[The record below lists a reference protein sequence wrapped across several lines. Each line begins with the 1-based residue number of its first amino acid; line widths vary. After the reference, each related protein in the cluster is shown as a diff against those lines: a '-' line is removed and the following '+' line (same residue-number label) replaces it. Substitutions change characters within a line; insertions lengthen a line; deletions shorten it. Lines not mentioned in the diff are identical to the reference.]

1 MTVEQIELRKILSQ
15 MLADNGIDR
24 NTISGYVRAIIN
36 EKVDRAVEQ
45 VISHETNIEQI
56 INNTVKE
63 EAKKAI
69 KDRVEEAARDKLK
82 SMWLS
87 IDVQVKGIDKLN

>member
-1 MTVEQIELRKILSQ
+1 MTVEEIELRKILSQ

-36 EKVDRAVEQ
+36 EKVDRAIEQ
-45 VISHETNIEQI
+45 VISHEINIDCI
-56 INNTVKE
+56 INNTIRE

-69 KDRVEEAARDKLK
+69 KDKVDEAARDKLK